1 MSTAFL
7 IVLVF
12 LAYPYTRMYQID
24 SALATNDVN
33 ALSPYVDLGE
43 VREANKKSIN
53 QQLDRTTAVVGE
65 NKMTDMLRKGVNMI
79 GGAAV
84 DEVIDLA
91 WVRDTLKEEG
101 KGDLLKNASFSF
113 FESPTRFIIRIGELG
128 NNPHF
133 IQFTLQDWDWRI
145 TAIYL

>member
-1 MSTAFL
+1 MGTAFL

-33 ALSPYVDLGE
+33 ALKPYVDLDE

-113 FESPTRFIIRIGELG
+113 FESPTRFVIRIGELG
-128 NNPHF
+128 NNPRF